1 MSSKNHR
8 FNPEIAVRFGIIA
21 AIIIHH
27 LWFWTIQNIKNRKN
41 YYDGAYWT
49 YDSIRTMTEHFPYL
63 TEKQVRSAMDKLVTN
78 GIVQTGN
85 YNKTK
90 YDRTLWY
97 ALTAEGISILQQC
110 YMDMS
115 LKANASIPNG
125 TSIPNVRPN
134 SATDCEA
141 DVDVHVDTD
150 VAVDAV
156 AIAENVVAHLNAKTG
171 ASFRVTSQIR
181 TLIGDHL
188 TDGYN
193 QDDFM
198 SVIDG
203 MVSAWGHSDKMKA
216 NLRPSTLFGSK
227 FDEYLNVAHNQA
239 TEPANS
245 GSFDT
250 NDFYA
255 AALERS
261 FGPEMAKEI
270 MDSQKGS

>member
-1 MSSKNHR
+1 
-8 FNPEIAVRFGIIA
+8 
-21 AIIIHH
+21 
-27 LWFWTIQNIKNRKN
+27 
-41 YYDGAYWT
+41 
-49 YDSIRTMTEHFPYL
+49 
-63 TEKQVRSAMDKLVTN
+63 
-78 GIVQTGN
+78 
-85 YNKTK
+85 
-90 YDRTLWY
+90 
-97 ALTAEGISILQQC
+97 
-110 YMDMS
+110 
-115 LKANASIPNG
+115 
-125 TSIPNVRPN
+125 
-134 SATDCEA
+134 
-141 DVDVHVDTD
+141 
-150 VAVDAV
+150 
-156 AIAENVVAHLNAKTG
+156 
-171 ASFRVTSQIR
+171 
-181 TLIGDHL
+181 
-188 TDGYN
+188 
-193 QDDFM
+193 M

>member
-1 MSSKNHR
+1 
-8 FNPEIAVRFGIIA
+8 
-21 AIIIHH
+21 
-27 LWFWTIQNIKNRKN
+27 
-41 YYDGAYWT
+41 
-49 YDSIRTMTEHFPYL
+49 
-63 TEKQVRSAMDKLVTN
+63 
-78 GIVQTGN
+78 
-85 YNKTK
+85 
-90 YDRTLWY
+90 
-97 ALTAEGISILQQC
+97 
-110 YMDMS
+110 MDMS

-141 DVDVHVDTD
+141 DVDVRVDTD

-216 NLRPSTLFGSK
+216 NLRPSTLFGDK
-227 FDEYLNVAHNQA
+227 FDEYLNVS
-239 TEPANS
+239 TKSSDS

-250 NDFYA
+250 DEFFND
-255 AALERS
+255 ALKHS
-261 FGPEMAKEI
+261 FGDELGDELQ
-270 MDSQKGS
+270 DTREHS